1 MNLFEKIIY
10 FLSFEVETPRNWG
23 LFHIFFLLLI
33 IGLTV
38 FVCIKLKD
46 CNDRTFRRVLFGT
59 WIVLFVLE
67 VYRELVFSLGV
78 ENGVASW
85 DYAWYQFPFQLCA
98 SPLYVL
104 PVAALVKDGK
114 VRDAAMA
121 FLATFSL
128 FGGIAVMLYP
138 NDVLCQFLG
147 INIQSLIHHG
157 LQVVAGFLC
166 IVYNRK
172 RYTHK
177 YYLGALCAFG
187 VLLSIA
193 MILNLSVYAVFSAN
207 GIDDTFN
214 MFFISPYFNC
224 TLPVVGIFDE
234 LVPYPVFL
242 MIYVLGFV
250 IISGIIFYA
259 TKFLLQYIE
268 KRQNA
273 KCILPENK

>member
-1 MNLFEKIIY
+1 MNLFEKLIY
-10 FLSFEVETPRNWG
+10 FLSYEVETPKMWG
-23 LFHIFFLLLI
+23 LFHIVFLILI

-38 FVCIKLKD
+38 FVCMKFKD
-46 CNDRTFRRVLFGT
+46 CSDKMLRRILLGIWLT
-59 WIVLFVLE
+59 LFVFE
-67 VYRELVFSLGV
+67 IYRELVFSLDV

-104 PVAALVKDGK
+104 PVAVFVKDGK
-114 VRDAAMA
+114 IRDAAMA
-121 FLATFSL
+121 FLSTFSL

-138 NDVLCQFLG
+138 SDVLCVYLG

-157 LQVVAGFLC
+157 FQVVAGFLC

-177 YYLGALCAFG
+177 YYIGALCAFG
-187 VLLSIA
+187 VLLSVA
-193 MILNLSVYAVFSAN
+193 MFLNLSVYAVFSAK
-207 GIDDTFN
+207 GIGDTFN
-214 MFFISPYFNC
+214 MFFISPYFDC
-224 TLPVVGIFDE
+224 TLPLVGLFDE
-234 LVPYPVFL
+234 MVPYPVFL

-250 IISGIIFYA
+250 IISGIIFY
-259 TKFLLQYIE
+259 TTQYALRFVE

-273 KCILPENK
+273 KVVLP